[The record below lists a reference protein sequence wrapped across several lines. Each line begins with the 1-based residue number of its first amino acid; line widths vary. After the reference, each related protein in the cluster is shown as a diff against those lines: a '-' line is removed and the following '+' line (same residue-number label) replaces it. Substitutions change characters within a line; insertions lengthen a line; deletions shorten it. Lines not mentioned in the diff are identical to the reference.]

1 LEYEDAKTLEV
12 NEKFT
17 LMKWGNAVVK
27 SIKEQQDGSLY
38 LEVKYF
44 IIARPN

>member
-1 LEYEDAKTLEV
+1 MEFEDVSNLEL

-27 SIKEQQDGSLY
+27 SIKKQENGSLF
-38 LEVKYF
+38 LEVFFLVKTG
-44 IIARPN
+44 